1 MLTYKLTGTTEASGS
16 TAANNNSVHPP
27 PARSPAVIRPN
38 LHAPR
43 CANGAAMLTCGNA
56 VLAEVR
62 DVRLS
67 SFKTVERQTPSAS
80 ATCGLHFDGGATTT
94 RRQQSARRGR
104 KPFEVERPKAP
115 LVTVLPDVQLECP
128 PDPHRSTGQT
138 TDSGGTPQR
147 LSRGPSK
154 ATPASAAR
162 SPRCSADQP
171 PRTQAAWPS
180 DPVRAQA
187 VMLTDQLPERQRGAG
202 YLR

>member
-128 PDPHRSTGQT
+128 PDPHPLDEADNRFGRNPTTAIARAVKGNASVCRQIPQVLRRSATQ
-138 TDSGGTPQR
+138 DASGVAQR
-147 LSRGPSK
+147 SGSRTSSDADGPT
-154 ATPASAAR
+154 A
-162 SPRCSADQP
+162 
-171 PRTQAAWPS
+171 
-180 DPVRAQA
+180 
-187 VMLTDQLPERQRGAG
+187 
-202 YLR
+202 

>member
-1 MLTYKLTGTTEASGS
+1 LISSACHSRAITSGTEGS
-16 TAANNNSVHPP
+16 VREGIGQVT
-27 PARSPAVIRPN
+27 RP
-38 LHAPR
+38 
-43 CANGAAMLTCGNA
+43 LTCGNA

-128 PDPHRSTGQT
+128 PDPHPLDEADNRFGRNPTTAIARAVKGNAGVCRQIPQVLRRSATQ
-138 TDSGGTPQR
+138 DASGVAQR
-147 LSRGPSK
+147 SGSRTSSDADGPT
-154 ATPASAAR
+154 A
-162 SPRCSADQP
+162 
-171 PRTQAAWPS
+171 
-180 DPVRAQA
+180 
-187 VMLTDQLPERQRGAG
+187 
-202 YLR
+202 